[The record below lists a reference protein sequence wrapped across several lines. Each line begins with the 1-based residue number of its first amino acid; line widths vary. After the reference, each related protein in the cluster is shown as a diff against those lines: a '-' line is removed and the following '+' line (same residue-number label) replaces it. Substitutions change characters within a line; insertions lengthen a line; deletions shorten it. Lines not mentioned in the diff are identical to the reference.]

1 MQELAVCRLLI
12 LKDRMGCASSN
23 ILKQER
29 PTAWL
34 LGDAAR
40 LHLQHGPIDL
50 IIDAAGSSAE
60 IKRAYRQAA
69 VAFESVLDTLA
80 AQLPA
85 LRQESRINEN
95 FLLKGDVARRMQQAV
110 QPYSEFH
117 VTPMAAVAGAVAD
130 HILSYLIHNRAL
142 DRAQVNNGGDI
153 ALYLSPA
160 SELKIGICK
169 SQKSTDH
176 SDTFLIK
183 PEDGIGGVATSG
195 WQGRSFSLGI
205 ADAVTVLAST
215 AADADVAAT
224 LIANAVNLP
233 VAQEVTRTPA
243 ASIQPDSDLGNRL
256 VTINVAPLSD
266 INKKQALNAG
276 VQCAKKLMN
285 QGNIHSCYLHLQGQ
299 TKIVESSCYQSTF
312 CVSQRYAH
320 C

>member
-1 MQELAVCRLLI
+1 
-12 LKDRMGCASSN
+12 MGCASSN

-34 LGDAAR
+34 LGDETR

-50 IIDAAGSSAE
+50 IIDAVGAMAE
-60 IKRAYRQAA
+60 VKRAFRQATI
-69 VAFESVLDTLA
+69 AFESVLDTLA
-80 AQLPA
+80 SQLPT
-85 LRQESRINEN
+85 LRRVCGVGDNAV
-95 FLLKGDVARRMQQAV
+95 FHGDVARRMHVAV
-110 QPYSEFH
+110 LPYSEFQ

-130 HILSYLIHNRAL
+130 HVLSCLISDRAL
-142 DRAQVNNGGDI
+142 NRAQVNNGGDI

-160 SELKIGICK
+160 SKFKIGICK
-169 SQKSTDH
+169 AQNSTAH
-176 SDTFLIK
+176 ADTFLIK

-205 ADAVTVLAST
+205 ADAVTVLASS
-215 AADADVAAT
+215 AAVADVAAT

-233 VAQEVTRTPA
+233 HANGVTRAPA
-243 ASIQPDSDLGNRL
+243 KSMQPDSDLGDRM
-256 VTINVAPLSD
+256 VTIDVAPLSE
-266 INKKQALNAG
+266 ISKKQALNAG
-276 VQCAKKLMN
+276 VQCAKKLMT

-299 TKIVESSCYQSTF
+299 TKIVESSSYQSTF